1 MAEGRSSQSPMM
13 NDNQSQRRNP
23 ERRMIPKRGQV
34 TVGIV
39 KGLAHSVA
47 SFVSSSQQRTRSF
60 VR

>member
-1 MAEGRSSQSPMM
+1 MAEGRSQSPMM
-13 NDNQSQRRNP
+13 NHNQSYRRNP
-23 ERRMIPKRGQV
+23 DRMIPKRGQV